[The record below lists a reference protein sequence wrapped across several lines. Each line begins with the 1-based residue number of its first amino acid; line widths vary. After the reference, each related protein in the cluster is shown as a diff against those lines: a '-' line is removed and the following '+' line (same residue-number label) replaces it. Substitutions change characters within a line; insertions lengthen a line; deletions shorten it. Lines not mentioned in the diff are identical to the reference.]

1 MRLALRLLAFAV
13 LTVALWIGLSLAW
26 SFAAVE
32 FFEHGAISECD
43 RGECGTLGE
52 FTWDT
57 WPLVPI
63 LLAVVAV
70 GLAYLVTL
78 RRRH

>member
-1 MRLALRLLAFAV
+1 MRSALRLLAFV
-13 LTVALWIGLSLAW
+13 LLSATLWIVFVFAW
-26 SFAAVE
+26 SFAAIK

-63 LLAVVAV
+63 LLA
-70 GLAYLVTL
+70 GLAAAIAHLVV
-78 RRRH
+78 RRR